1 MASTVVD
8 GLVIPVSLAG
18 HPVLDFCNTR
28 AAWTAPVPKEYLRSH
43 AHLTVWAGANGLVP
57 PAEVAGLRRAG
68 ERSAGAGM
76 AVVDRAVRFRSA
88 LYALLV
94 RPLFAVVWAAARF
107 LTTPAARAVDACPS
121 HDCGWLFPNP
131 TGRRRWCSMAL
142 CGNRAKAGR
151 PGNLPGMLQTY
162 DERNRHVPSW
172 SWLACAITLAT
183 TASTW
188 LGSMPS
194 RWPMCVAQTS
204 DRRLASKSS
213 WLRTS
218 VRIAWRFWLTITNVD
233 RKIASRLT
241 IMVSRPNGYRSN
253 ISAAPTRPRLSTI
266 QPPNHTE
273 CR

>member
-94 RPLFAVVWAAARF
+94 GPAGAADWATVNTEIRHAGAAVRLDPDPGAALATWGLTGTDLDRPLFAVVWAAARF

-142 CGNRAKAGR
+142 CGNRAKARRHAQRARGR
-151 PGNLPGMLQTY
+151 PPG
-162 DERNRHVPSW
+162 
-172 SWLACAITLAT
+172 
-183 TASTW
+183 
-188 LGSMPS
+188 
-194 RWPMCVAQTS
+194 
-204 DRRLASKSS
+204 
-213 WLRTS
+213 
-218 VRIAWRFWLTITNVD
+218 
-233 RKIASRLT
+233 
-241 IMVSRPNGYRSN
+241 
-253 ISAAPTRPRLSTI
+253 
-266 QPPNHTE
+266 
-273 CR
+273 

>member
-94 RPLFAVVWAAARF
+94 GPAGAADWATVNTEIRHAGAAVRLDPDPGAALATWGLTGTDLDRPLFAVVWAAARV
-107 LTTPAARAVDACPS
+107 LHGALRQPGQGPPAHPTGPRPAARVTCRACSRPTTS
-121 HDCGWLFPNP
+121 ATVMCRPGPGWPARSPWRPLPRRGW
-131 TGRRRWCSMAL
+131 GRCRV
-142 CGNRAKAGR
+142 AGR
-151 PGNLPGMLQTY
+151 
-162 DERNRHVPSW
+162 
-172 SWLACAITLAT
+172 CA
-183 TASTW
+183 
-188 LGSMPS
+188 
-194 RWPMCVAQTS
+194 WP
-204 DRRLASKSS
+204 R
-213 WLRTS
+213 
-218 VRIAWRFWLTITNVD
+218 
-233 RKIASRLT
+233 
-241 IMVSRPNGYRSN
+241 
-253 ISAAPTRPRLSTI
+253 
-266 QPPNHTE
+266 
-273 CR
+273 

>member
-94 RPLFAVVWAAARF
+94 GPAGAADWATVNTEIRHAGAAVRLDPDPGAALVLHGALRQPGQGPPARPTGPR
-107 LTTPAARAVDACPS
+107 PAARVTCRACSRPTTSATVMCRPGPGWPARSPWRPLPRRGWGRCRVAGRCAWPRPPTAGWPRSPVGCGPRCASPGGSGSPS
-121 HDCGWLFPNP
+121 RTW
-131 TGRRRWCSMAL
+131 TGRSP
-142 CGNRAKAGR
+142 
-151 PGNLPGMLQTY
+151 PGS
-162 DERNRHVPSW
+162 RSW
-172 SWLACAITLAT
+172 
-183 TASTW
+183 
-188 LGSMPS
+188 
-194 RWPMCVAQTS
+194 
-204 DRRLASKSS
+204 
-213 WLRTS
+213 
-218 VRIAWRFWLTITNVD
+218 
-233 RKIASRLT
+233 
-241 IMVSRPNGYRSN
+241 
-253 ISAAPTRPRLSTI
+253 
-266 QPPNHTE
+266 
-273 CR
+273 